1 MMHTTLQDL
10 GTSLPDGDIDPGI
23 EQRDETAGR
32 GNDVGTEAAAHAM
45 LRLVG
50 EHPGQMG
57 RLRAARL
64 IGGYPVPH
72 RDAEE
77 AAALTA
83 YAVELTWPLR
93 EITRLVDVL
102 IDGRLM
108 TQTPGPRP
116 VLVLTRAGFRA
127 LEALEGGRAI
137 AFGSA

>member
-1 MMHTTLQDL
+1 MHTTLPTAGL
-10 GTSLPDGDIDPGI
+10 ALPDGDIDAGI
-23 EQRDETAGR
+23 EQRNGATDRAH
-32 GNDVGTEAAAHAM
+32 DVGSEVAAHAL
-45 LRLVG
+45 LRMVG
-50 EHPGQMG
+50 DHPGHMG

-64 IGGYPVPH
+64 IGGYSVPH

-102 IDGRLM
+102 IEGGLM
-108 TQTPGPRP
+108 AQTPGPRP

-127 LEALEGGRAI
+127 LDALEGCGPTSFRAP
-137 AFGSA
+137 